1 MPWCPQCG
9 VEYREGFDRCSE
21 CGVALTDVPPAGD
34 ARLVEGGDEPP
45 SSSDWLTAGVFTT
58 PEEAEI
64 ARGFLHAAGIA
75 AEIIDKEMH
84 VQPYGMSLLGE
95 VFLRVPPSELGR
107 AKRLLAEAERGH
119 AILPDDGDA
128 GPGGCW

>member
-1 MPWCPQCG
+1 MPWCPRCG

-21 CGVALTDVPPAGD
+21 CGVELVAAPPPSGVEDPGDSEGD
-34 ARLVEGGDEPP
+34 AAPP
-45 SSSDWLTAGVFTT
+45 SVWLTAGVFTT

-64 ARGFLHAAGIA
+64 ARGYLHAAGIA

-107 AKRLLAEAERGH
+107 AKRLLADVERGH
-119 AILPDDGDA
+119 AVLPDENDP
-128 GPGGCW
+128 GPGG

>member
-9 VEYREGFDRCSE
+9 VEYREGFLRCSE
-21 CGVALTDVPPAGD
+21 CGVELVSSPPTGGADVGADPHD
-34 ARLVEGGDEPP
+34 AEATMSE
-45 SSSDWLTAGVFTT
+45 WLTAGVFTT

-75 AEIIDKEMH
+75 AEVIDKEMH

-107 AKRLLAEAERGH
+107 AKRLLADAERGH
-119 AILPDDGDA
+119 VVLPDEGDT
-128 GPGGCW
+128 PGEGR